1 MAKEGTLVLGNNNMH
16 YLRQENKANK
26 KVYLDFD
33 IFRYMQKLMHEANK
47 KTIKKFVSG
56 MSKLQTYCRLKIM
69 PTMANQTIYSLD
81 ACNIIGRILCSS

>member
-47 KTIKKFVSG
+47 K
-56 MSKLQTYCRLKIM
+56 QLKNLFPVCQSYK
-69 PTMANQTIYSLD
+69 PTL
-81 ACNIIGRILCSS
+81 G